1 MVFTETDWVDLAEQY
16 AMIRFIRWN
25 PFFIGCLLFCTAVG
39 LFIGQRLLASE
50 VPMTIAQVH
59 YSGGGDWYGDA
70 TVIKNWLR
78 LLRTRADIETAEA
91 RVILKLTDHTLY
103 QYPMLYLVGH
113 GNIQLTEA
121 EVEALRDYLMNGGFL
136 FANDDYG
143 LDESFRREMQ
153 RVFPEQ
159 ELQPIPNT
167 HLIYRCFYELK
178 GLPKIHEHDGE
189 PAQGFGLF
197 HDGRMV
203 VYYVYSSD
211 IGDGLEDADVHPED
225 TPQVRELAAKMAVNI
240 AVYALTH

>member
-1 MVFTETDWVDLAEQY
+1 MVFTQTDRADLAEQC
-16 AMIRFIRWN
+16 AMIRFIRRN
-25 PFFIGCLLFCTAVG
+25 PFLIGCLLFFTAVG
-39 LFIGQRLLASE
+39 GHIGQSLLASRA
-50 VPMTIAQVH
+50 PMTIAQVH

-78 LLRTRADIETAEA
+78 LLRTRTDIETAED

-143 LDESFRREMQ
+143 LDKSFRREMQ

-159 ELQPIPNT
+159 ELQPIPST
-167 HLIYRCFYELK
+167 HLIHRCFYELN

-203 VYYVYSSD
+203 VYYAYSSD

>member
-1 MVFTETDWVDLAEQY
+1 MRHLRQWKTFL
-16 AMIRFIRWN
+16 
-25 PFFIGCLLFCTAVG
+25 IGGFLLCT
-39 LFIGQRLLASE
+39 IGSVYIGYS
-50 VPMTIAQVH
+50 VPDAGPLMTIAQVH

-70 TVIKNWLR
+70 TVIKNWLHI
-78 LLRTRADIETAEA
+78 LRNRTDIETAEE

-113 GNIQLTEA
+113 GNIQFSES
-121 EVEALRDYLMNGGFL
+121 EVEVLRNYLTHGGFL
-136 FANDDYG
+136 FVNDDYG
-143 LDESFRREMQ
+143 LDKSFRREIR

-167 HLIYRCFYELK
+167 HLIYRCFYELN
-178 GLPKIHEHDGE
+178 GLPKIHEHDGD
-189 PAQGFGLF
+189 PAQGYGLF

-211 IGDGLEDADVHPED
+211 IGDGLEDPDVHPND